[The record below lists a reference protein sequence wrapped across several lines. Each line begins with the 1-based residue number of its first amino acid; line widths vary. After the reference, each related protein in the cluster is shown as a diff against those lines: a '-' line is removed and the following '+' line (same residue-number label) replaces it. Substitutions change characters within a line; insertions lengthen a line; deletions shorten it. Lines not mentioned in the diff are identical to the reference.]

1 MKTGHRRGGEPRLLG
16 AAEAA
21 DRLGCMQSNLRRQV
35 GLPEPYDTI
44 RATTLWRATDIE
56 AFRLARE
63 RRTVEVNPDDDP
75 IAAAA

>member
-1 MKTGHRRGGEPRLLG
+1 
-16 AAEAA
+16 
-21 DRLGCMQSNLRRQV
+21 MQSNLRRQV

-56 AFRLARE
+56 AFRRARE
-63 RRTVEVNPDDDP
+63 RRTVEVSPDDDP